1 MQNSLAMN
9 SDIKALLTLWL
20 LKTGT
25 NAQEIH
31 TALQIAAASRVM
43 VAEENAG
50 PGRPEETAPAANNIA
65 KFRPASE
72 ALSNARKMRQQADAM
87 NSDIKALLTLSLLKI
102 GTSSNEIQTALRLAA
117 ASRVPATEE
126 RAEPARVEEAA
137 QPEVATA
144 SDAETAKQALRNDHL
159 APISIKEFAAA

>member
-1 MQNSLAMN
+1 MN

-50 PGRPEETAPAANNIA
+50 PGRAEEAAPPANNVS

-117 ASRVPATEE
+117 ASRVPASDE
-126 RAEPARVEEAA
+126 RIEPARTEEIA
-137 QPEVATA
+137 QPEAASVADAA
-144 SDAETAKQALRNDHL
+144 SANAKQAVRNDQL